1 MSVSVAADVDEHWR
15 RARRVLA
22 VRLDNLGDVLMTTPA
37 LAALRQSL
45 PQARLSLLTSSI
57 GAAVA
62 VCVREVDEVIAFD
75 APWVKQAVSGG
86 ATELGRAEQRLV
98 DTLRD
103 RFDAAVI
110 FTVCT
115 QSALPAALLC
125 RMAGIPLRLAHS
137 RENPYGLLSHW
148 VRESDMLGDGMSR
161 KAAPEAN
168 TEARER
174 EGSSIRHEVLRQ
186 LALVAAVGC
195 RVDDDRLRL
204 HLTAPQRRHARTLL
218 REAGVPAARP
228 YFVVHPGASAPSRRY
243 PAARFGSAADAIA
256 AHSHCLPVFTGDASE
271 QPLIEEARRC
281 MSQPSVTLAGR
292 AGVPELAALI
302 GEARLLLSNNTG
314 PAHIAAAMG
323 TPVTVLYALTNPQH
337 TPWRARAQVLNHDVP
352 CRHCLKSECP
362 QGHHDCLLK
371 VQPDDVVRAAMS
383 LLRTE
388 PISSDVPAIRAGA
401 RQPQFDPQGTTA

>member
-1 MSVSVAADVDEHWR
+1 MNADATDSHQRWR

-37 LAALRQSL
+37 LAAIRQSL
-45 PQARLSLLTSSI
+45 PGARLSLLTSSV

-62 VCVREVDEVIAFD
+62 ACVREVDEVITFD
-75 APWVKQAVSGG
+75 APWVKHAAAHDG
-86 ATELGRAEQRLV
+86 EPGRAEQRLV
-98 DTLRD
+98 DALRG

-125 RMAGIPLRLAHS
+125 RLAGIPLRLAHS

-148 VRESDMLGDGMSR
+148 VRESDELGDDM
-161 KAAPEAN
+161 
-168 TEARER
+168 
-174 EGSSIRHEVLRQ
+174 RHEVQRQ

-195 RVDDDRLRL
+195 TVDDDRLRL
-204 HLTAPQRRHARTLL
+204 HLTAPQRRRARTLL
-218 REAGVPAARP
+218 QEAGVAATRP
-228 YFVVHPGASAPSRRY
+228 YFIVHPGASAPSRRY

-256 AHSHCLPVFTGDASE
+256 ARSGCLPVFTGEASE
-271 QPLIEEARRC
+271 QPLIDEARRC

-292 AGVPELAALI
+292 VGVPELAALI
-302 GEARLLLSNNTG
+302 GESRLLLSNNTG

-337 TPWRARAQVLNHDVP
+337 TPWRVRAQVLNHDVP

-362 QGHHDCLLK
+362 AGHHDCLLK
-371 VQPDDVVRAAMS
+371 VLPDEVVRASMV
-383 LLRTE
+383 LLRPQ
-388 PISSDVPAIRAGA
+388 PISNDVPVSLTGA
-401 RQPQFDPQGTTA
+401 RQPQFEPQGST